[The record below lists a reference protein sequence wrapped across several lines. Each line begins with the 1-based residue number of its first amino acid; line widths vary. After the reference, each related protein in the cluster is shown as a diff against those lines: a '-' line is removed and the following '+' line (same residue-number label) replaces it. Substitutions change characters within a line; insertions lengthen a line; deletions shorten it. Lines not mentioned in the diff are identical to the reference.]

1 VKEKL
6 KIFWE
11 NFNYI
16 FSKREISILPGHLA
30 YFLVLS
36 IVPIISLITYI
47 ASSFN
52 LPVDLLNDFI
62 KESFSADIAKLLTP
76 ILNHTSVSPQNFLI
90 LFTAFII
97 ASNGTHSIIL
107 ASNMIFNLPNSTYI
121 RRRIKAFIMTII
133 MILLFT
139 FILIF
144 PVFGTSIINFLAK
157 LSISEPTI
165 DVIKY
170 IHELLTWP
178 ISILVIFF
186 FIKLTFTIAPDDKMS
201 SKYVNKGAL
210 FTTFFW
216 ILITYF
222 YSYYVNNMINYNIYY
237 GALSNIVVLMF
248 WFYLMSLA
256 LVIGLVLNH
265 RSMEENIERT
275 NSIKLE
281 EIKDKVNKSI
291 KI

>member
-1 VKEKL
+1 M
-6 KIFWE
+6 
-11 NFNYI
+11 
-16 FSKREISILPGHLA
+16 LA
-30 YFLVLS
+30 SLDTIITVII